1 MGHIRHCTKS
11 DLVGCLQKTLP
22 GSMVPDHDPVADAE
36 VLDGAA
42 IVHLLPSKDVRTN
55 FNDYEEHV
63 FMPYIRRRL
72 HKVKRLDVVWDRYI
86 EKSLKQGMRES
97 RGSGERRRVTKT
109 TPLPTNW
116 SSFLKVDINKEELF
130 NFLAVHI
137 GKETPPDGK
146 ELVSTF
152 GTGVKCTRVDTSK
165 LEPCTHE
172 EADTRMMIHVADCV
186 AQGYTKVTI
195 RTVDTDVVVIAV
207 SVVNPLHLQEL
218 WIAFGTGKTFRYIG
232 AHTISS
238 NLGPQKSSALP
249 LFHSLTGCDTVSSF
263 SGRGKKTCWDV
274 WNTFERLTLLQVVK
288 TPVLHVG
295 SDDLQNIQRF
305 TVLL

>member
-1 MGHIRHCTKS
+1 
-11 DLVGCLQKTLP
+11 
-22 GSMVPDHDPVADAE
+22 
-36 VLDGAA
+36 
-42 IVHLLPSKDVRTN
+42 
-55 FNDYEEHV
+55 
-63 FMPYIRRRL
+63 MPYIRRRL
-72 HKVKRLDVVWDRYI
+72 QNVKRLDVVWDRYLDN
-86 EKSLKQGMRES
+86 SLKQGMRKS

-109 TPLPTNW
+109 TRLQSNW

-137 GKETPPDGK
+137 GKEKPLDGK

-152 GTGVKCTRVDTSK
+152 GTGVKCTRVDKDTSK
-165 LEPCTHE
+165 L

-195 RTVDTDVVVIAV
+195 RTVDTDVVVLAV
-207 SVVNPLHLQEL
+207 SVVNPLHIKEL
-218 WIAFGTGKTFRYIG
+218 WIGFGTGKAFRYIE

-238 NLGPQKSSALP
+238 KFGQHRFSTALLGVTL
-249 LFHSLTGCDTVSSF
+249 SSF

-274 WNTFERLTLLQVVK
+274 WNTFERPTLSLPQVVK